1 MDSGN
6 SIVIQYKH
14 DPSVIYGAIGHTRR
28 RRVDI
33 QLRGTLRAD
42 FVDHDWRGNQLIHV
56 SDGTNELPICY
67 NENVEEIERC
77 KH

>member
-6 SIVIQYKH
+6 SIVIEYKH
-14 DPSVIYGAIGHTRR
+14 DQRVIYGPISHALR

-33 QLRGTLRAD
+33 QPVRHTSAD
-42 FVDHDWRGNQLIHV
+42 FVDYNWRGNQLIHV